1 MRTCLTLTLD
11 DARAIVA
18 AAAAKAR
25 AQGWPVSICVLDASG
40 HLLCFER
47 IDGAPAGSVAGAQE
61 KGRTAFLYRAPSR
74 ALEDMV
80 AGGRIAMLSLP
91 GATLLEGGL
100 PLFVDGALVGAIGVS
115 GARGPQDGEVALA
128 GADAMSAIDGAA

>member
-1 MRTCLTLTLD
+1 MRSYLTLTLE

-18 AAAAKAR
+18 AATDKAR
-25 AQGWPVSICVLDASG
+25 ADGLLVSICVFDAGG
-40 HLLCFER
+40 HLLR
-47 IDGAPAGSVAGAQE
+47 LDRMDGAPAGSVAGAQE

-74 ALEDMV
+74 ALEEAV

-100 PLFVDGALVGAIGVS
+100 PLIVDDVLVGAIGVS
-115 GARGPQDGEVALA
+115 GARGPQDGEIALA
-128 GADAMSAIDGAA
+128 GARAL